1 MSCERTADKIV
12 HPFLYL
18 ILFMRIHAFHRLYQY
33 RQSIS
38 TKPFHARGCNIKRCV
53 YCQVVETHCLCEF
66 QPNIETDVACM
77 LIVSDNEVFKPS
89 NTGRLIADTVKETY
103 VYQWNRTEPDP
114 HMLALLNDANYRPV
128 IVFPADYVDDASRL
142 IDIAKVSQQ
151 AQANGDKVKWLFVF
165 LDGSWREARKIFR
178 RSEFLQSLPVL
189 SVSPEHVSE
198 YLMRRSENEQ
208 HLSTVEVAS
217 LVLQQAGQ
225 QEAADC
231 LQAWFQTFR
240 ESYLLSKSRGKGDVS
255 RPALQHFITHYKSES
270 SL

>member
-1 MSCERTADKIV
+1 
-12 HPFLYL
+12 
-18 ILFMRIHAFHRLYQY
+18 
-33 RQSIS
+33 
-38 TKPFHARGCNIKRCV
+38 
-53 YCQVVETHCLCEF
+53 
-66 QPNIETDVACM
+66 
-77 LIVSDNEVFKPS
+77 
-89 NTGRLIADTVKETY
+89 
-103 VYQWNRTEPDP
+103 
-114 HMLALLNDANYRPV
+114 V

-151 AQANGDKVKWLFVF
+151 TPANGGKAKWLFVF

-208 HLSTVEVAS
+208 HLST
-217 LVLQQAGQ
+217 
-225 QEAADC
+225 
-231 LQAWFQTFR
+231 
-240 ESYLLSKSRGKGDVS
+240 